1 MKRTGRQ
8 CVQIDNTYCPNH
20 PKSKQYSEKSTERC
34 KDTCKIDLSCTGGY
48 HWHHGDVC
56 YHFGVEGAVDDECKG
71 RTIEVVSPPQS
82 HGFDCRA
89 IPGKNLNVLNDLI
102 LMQISRI
109 WLKNYNILDKGN
121 ARVLRQPTYIFS

>member
-34 KDTCKIDLSCTGGY
+34 KDTCKRDLSCTGGY

-71 RTIEVVSPPQS
+71 RTIGGGQS

-89 IPGKNLNVLNDLI
+89 IPGTHLNVLNALI
-102 LMQISRI
+102 L
-109 WLKNYNILDKGN
+109 KGN
-121 ARVLRQPTYIFS
+121 ATLLRPHTNIFS